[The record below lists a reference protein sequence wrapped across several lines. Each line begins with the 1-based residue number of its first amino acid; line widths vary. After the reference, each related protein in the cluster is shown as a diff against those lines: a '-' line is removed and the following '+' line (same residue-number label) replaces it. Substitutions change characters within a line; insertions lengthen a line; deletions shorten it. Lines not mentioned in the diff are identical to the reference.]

1 MEILPLSPMR
11 RAIADHMS
19 RSVRA
24 APQVT
29 TIFEIDFGRVTTH
42 LQQQKASYQQQGVHL
57 TYTAYLVAATAKALR
72 EVPVLNGRYTEQ
84 GIVLNR
90 QVNVGVAVALDDGL
104 IVPVIRDADERSLIG
119 IARSLADLSERARQS
134 RLTAE
139 DVQGGT
145 FTISNHGVGG
155 SLLATPIINQPQ
167 SGILGAGAI
176 TRRAMVIE
184 RDGEEAIAIRPV
196 GYLALTFDHR
206 VCDGAVAD
214 RFMRVIKTAIEQFG

>member
-1 MEILPLSPMR
+1 
-11 RAIADHMS
+11 
-19 RSVRA
+19 
-24 APQVT
+24 
-29 TIFEIDFGRVTTH
+29 
-42 LQQQKASYQQQGVHL
+42 VHL